1 MNTTSTLKLL
11 VRFFFLILISF
22 FSIDSYSQEDST
34 NIDSLIAAE
43 LEAEFSSPPI
53 IADTLITDSSADFSN
68 EYLIN
73 FCYKNGI
80 GYDSVCTNLNLYKE
94 MQGWLGVKYQYGG
107 KTKKGIDCAAL
118 VSHLCNQIYGT
129 QLAGSAG
136 HHFEKC
142 VEITQEDLEEG
153 DLVFFKINKSYIS
166 HVGLYLGNGNFVHAT
181 VSKGVMI
188 NNLSEAY
195 YKKYYFTSGRIKNTN
210 TANNAQQNHHSS
222 KLGN

>member
-1 MNTTSTLKLL
+1 MKDISAHTHYKYFLFIFL
-11 VRFFFLILISF
+11 FFISVNSF
-22 FSIDSYSQEDST
+22 SQEDST

-43 LEAEFSSPPI
+43 LEAEFSNP
-53 IADTLITDSSADFSN
+53 TLITDSITIDSTIDFSN

-94 MQGWLGVKYQYGG
+94 MQGWLGVRYQYGG
-107 KTKKGIDCAAL
+107 KTKKGVDCAAL
-118 VSHLCNQIYGT
+118 VSHLCNSIYGT

-142 VEITQEDLEEG
+142 VEINQEDLEEG

-210 TANNAQQNHHSS
+210 TTKNAQQNHHPSE
-222 KLGN
+222 LGN